1 MLEPLRIYQGDMYDF
16 GMRRLYV
23 EGEKGCGFLADPG
36 LGKTRVALDV
46 VKTLMELKEVKRTLV
61 VAPLRVAKTVWPEEV
76 QKWEFDLPHN
86 NMTQWRKNYNFPQQG
101 VIDFTNFE
109 SIHHFTSVPGRYDLI
124 LLDESTKIK
133 NWTAKRTKAL
143 RKIIKDVP
151 RRMIMTGTMVAY
163 SLADMF
169 AQIFMLDDG
178 AALGRNV
185 TVFRAR
191 FMERGG
197 WQGREWKIRPG
208 CEQELLDAI
217 APMVMRLDAE
227 SNLDMP
233 ELIVQDIMCELPL
246 AVQPH
251 YRELKKK
258 LLTQLESGEVFAVNA
273 ASAYIKM
280 RQFGNGQVYDEDR
293 NVLKVHDEKLEDLKD
308 LVEALGDTPLL
319 VLYQFQHDLARIQ
332 EEFPDAVQLTNDNL
346 EETVLKWNAGEI
358 KLMLAQNASTGHG
371 MNLQGACNHVAF
383 YGLNDSPEIYEQ
395 SYRRVYRQG
404 QKEGT
409 VIVHRLLCKNT
420 VDTVIRERVDKKLT
434 NQKDFL
440 KLLKTHARSR

>member
-1 MLEPLRIYQGDMYDF
+1 MLEPLRVYQEGMVDF
-16 GMRRLYV
+16 ALRRMYV
-23 EGEKGCGFLADPG
+23 EGEKGAGLLADPG
-36 LGKTRVALDV
+36 LGKTRAVLEV
-46 VKTLMELKEVKRTLV
+46 VKTLRELKEIKRTLV
-61 VAPLRVAKTVWPEEV
+61 VGPLRPIKAVWPDEV
-76 QKWEFDLPHN
+76 RKWEFDLPYCG
-86 NMTQWRKNYNFPQQG
+86 MSQWRKNYNFPQHG
-101 VIDFTNFE
+101 VIDFTNYE

-124 LLDESTKIK
+124 VLDESPKIK

-143 RKIIKDVP
+143 RKIIKDIP
-151 RRMIMTGTMVAY
+151 RRMILTGTIVAY

-178 AALGRNV
+178 EALGRNV

-197 WQGREWKIRPG
+197 WQGREWKLRAG

-246 AVQPH
+246 KVQPH

-258 LLTQLESGEVFAVNA
+258 LLTELESGEIFAVNQ
-273 ASAYIKM
+273 ASAYMKCK
-280 RQFGNGQVYDEDR
+280 QFSNGAVYDEDR
-293 NVLKVHDEKLEDLKD
+293 KVLKTHDEKLESLKD
-308 LVEALGDTPLL
+308 LVEELGGTPLL
-319 VLYQFQHDLARIQ
+319 VLYQFKHDLSRIQ
-332 EEFPDAVQLTNDNL
+332 KEFPGAIQLTNENL
-346 EETVLKWNAGEI
+346 TETVAKWNAGEI

-383 YGLNDSPEIYEQ
+383 FGLNDSPEVYEQ

-404 QKEGT
+404 QKQGT
-409 VIVHRLLCKNT
+409 VVVHRLLCKNT
-420 VDTVIRERVDKKLT
+420 VDLLISDRVDGKLT
-434 NQKDFL
+434 SQKKFL
-440 KLLKTHARSR
+440 DALKKHARTK